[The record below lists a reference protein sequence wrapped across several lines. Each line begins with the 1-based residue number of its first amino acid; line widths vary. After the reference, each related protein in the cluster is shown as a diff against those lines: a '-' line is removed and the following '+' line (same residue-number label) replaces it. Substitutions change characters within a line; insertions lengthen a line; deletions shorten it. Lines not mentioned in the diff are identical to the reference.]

1 MADHDLV
8 VRGGRVVEAWGEVDA
23 DVAVDGERIAAVG
36 HGLRGRR
43 ELDAGGLLVLPGAV
57 DGHVHMRTERPVDV
71 YDDTFATGTVAAAFG
86 GVTAIVDQAQV
97 EPGTPLEAGLDA
109 RLAEAAGQCTIDYGL
124 HVNLRE
130 PSRERAAEIPAVV
143 ARGCKGIKLFMSYP
157 TYMLPDEILL
167 RAMQQTARLGALAIV
182 HAENGRIVAELRREL
197 GEDGLA
203 DPRRFPAISP
213 PVMEGEAVHRALAL
227 ARLAGTRLLVFHLTT
242 VDAVREL
249 RAARARG
256 QWARGEALLH
266 HLLVGE
272 DVYAD
277 PERAPAFMG
286 TPPLRGAEHRDALW
300 AALAD
305 GTLDIV
311 STDHG
316 PRRRRPDAAGVPRPQ
331 PGTSG
336 IEVRLGLMHSA
347 GVLEGRISRSR
358 WVELCCTGPARLHGL
373 AGKGRLAPGCDAD
386 IVLFDPAARLTLT
399 AAALHSDIDHATY
412 EGTAVTGWPVT
423 TISRGEVIV
432 DDGRLLGEPGRGRF
446 LHRRGPG

>member
-8 VRGGRVVEAWGEVDA
+8 IRGGRLVEAWGELDA

-36 HGLRGRR
+36 RGLRGRR
-43 ELDAGGLLVLPGAV
+43 ELDADGLLVLPGAV

-97 EPGTPLEAGLDA
+97 EPGMPLEAGLDA
-109 RLAEAAGQCTIDYGL
+109 RLAEADGQCMVDYGL
-124 HVNLRE
+124 HLNLRE
-130 PSRERAAEIPAVV
+130 PSLQRVGELPGVI
-143 ARGCKGIKLFMSYP
+143 ARGCAGVKLFMSYE
-157 TYMLPDEILL
+157 TYMLPDEVLF
-167 RAMQQTARLGALAIV
+167 RAMQATAGAGGLAIV
-182 HAENGRIVAELRREL
+182 HAENGRIVAELAREL
-197 GEDGLA
+197 GDAGRA

-213 PVMEGEAVHRALAL
+213 PVMEGEATHRALAL
-227 ARLAGTRLLVFHLTT
+227 ASLAGARLLVFHLTS

-249 RAARARG
+249 RLARERG

-266 HLLVGE
+266 HLLVGDE
-272 DVYAD
+272 VYAD
-277 PERAPAFMG
+277 AERAPAFMG
-286 TPPLRGAEHRDALW
+286 TPPLRGPEHRAALW

-316 PRRRRPDAAGVPRPQ
+316 PRRRRPDAAGRLRMQ

-336 IEVRLGLMHSA
+336 VEVRLGLMHTH
-347 GVLEGRISRSR
+347 GVLEGRIARSR
-358 WVELCCTGPARLHGL
+358 WVELCCAGPARLHGL
-373 AGKGRLAPGCDAD
+373 TGKGRLAPGYDAD

-399 AAALHSDIDHATY
+399 ASALHSDIDHATY
-412 EGTAVTGWPVT
+412 EGEQAIGWPVT

-432 DDGRLLGEPGRGRF
+432 HDGRLLGAPGRGRF
-446 LHRRGPG
+446 LRRAAPA